1 MPMNV
6 VAALL
11 GVLALIICL
20 SVETAGLDGAAELFL
35 NGPLLPEPADSLAL
49 GLYGLLRDWQVL
61 IGAFILLLG
70 LRAWLPHQAAPRPA
84 LLPALATP
92 VMEPRRDRQERG
104 SAVRRL
110 DAALRQLEAAIEA
123 VRLEVR
129 NSVQGSF
136 MAFQVKGLLALP
148 SPGLE
153 SLGRDIGMLEPEVIY
168 LFYRLQ
174 AKLDGVRAVQVEC
187 TGQHIVALT
196 EEVEVIMHHLRR
208 AFEGGAAEHLMSWP
222 PPVTLPAAEPRHRV
236 RQETT

>member
-1 MPMNV
+1 MNV
-6 VAALL
+6 VAAFL
-11 GVLALIICL
+11 GVLALVICL
-20 SVETAGLDGAAELFL
+20 SVETVGLDGAADLVL
-35 NGPLLPEPADSLAL
+35 NGPLLPEPTDSVAL

-61 IGAFILLLG
+61 IGAFIVLWG
-70 LRAWLPHQAAPRPA
+70 LRTWVPRSAASRPA
-84 LLPALATP
+84 LVPALADAG
-92 VMEPRRDRQERG
+92 MEPRRDRRERG

-136 MAFQVKGLLALP
+136 MAFQVKSLLALP
-148 SPGLE
+148 APGLE
-153 SLGRDIGMLEPEVIY
+153 SLGRDIGLLEPEVIY

-187 TGQHIVALT
+187 TGQQIVALT
-196 EEVEVIMHHLRR
+196 EELAVLMHHLRR

-236 RQETT
+236 RQGMT